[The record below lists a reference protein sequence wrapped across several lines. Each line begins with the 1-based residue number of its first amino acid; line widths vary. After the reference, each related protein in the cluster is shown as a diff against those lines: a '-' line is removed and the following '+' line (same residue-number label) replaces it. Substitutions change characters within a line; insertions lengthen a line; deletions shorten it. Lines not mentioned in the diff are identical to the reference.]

1 MLNEAVLLVASF
13 NFERKVAIV
22 REVLMSPVEL
32 LFTDFTRVML
42 LEPDLPV
49 MEHVA

>member
-1 MLNEAVLLVASF
+1 MVKEAVLPAANF

-22 REVLMSPVEL
+22 REVLMIPVEL

-49 MEHVA
+49 MEQVA